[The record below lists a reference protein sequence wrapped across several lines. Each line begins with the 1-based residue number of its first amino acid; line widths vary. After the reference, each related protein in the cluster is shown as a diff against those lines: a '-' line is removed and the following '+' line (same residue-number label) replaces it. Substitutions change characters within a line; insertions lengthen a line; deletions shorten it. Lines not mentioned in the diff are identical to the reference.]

1 MIRLIGLNK
10 IFLML
15 FLGMLLA
22 LFVFYYYMVASPEI
36 ASNDRE
42 LRNNNGEISKIS
54 NDLNQLKIGIEQFKE
69 QEDQFQSLYKHD
81 LFNPQDRVEARKR
94 LTAIRDS
101 SGVSSAQY
109 TINSAKVDKNEDIKK
124 AGYKILNTPMTFRI
138 EAIDDL
144 DVYRFIYLLNHG
156 FPGQITLE
164 EVSVSREE
172 EITLPLLK
180 QIGIGQEE
188 MRPLIN
194 AEIEASWRTS
204 VPDTQL
210 ELSGGG
216 E

>member
-15 FLGMLLA
+15 FLGMFLA
-22 LFVFYYYMVASPEI
+22 LFIFYYYMVASPEI
-36 ASNDRE
+36 LSNQRE

-54 NDLNQLKIGIEQFKE
+54 GDLDQLKIGIEQFKE

-81 LFNPQDRVEARKR
+81 LFNSQDRVEARKR
-94 LTAIRDS
+94 LTAIRDA
-101 SGVSSAQY
+101 SGVSSALF
-109 TINSAKVDKNEDIKK
+109 TIRSAKVDENEDVKK
-124 AGYKILNTPMTFRI
+124 AGHKILNTPMTFRI

-194 AEIEASWRTS
+194 AEIEASWRTI

-210 ELSGGG
+210 ELRGGQ
-216 E
+216 